1 MKSLTFFQSLTQQ
14 FKTWR
19 RQHQPLNRSLRQ
31 DTGGA
36 SKEKRQRSTQGLPP
50 RHQKVLGKS
59 SWMRTDRS
67 SAVFLIA
74 VVSLTGVMGHRFYNQ
89 PQLNVGTIAPQT
101 IKAPSAAR
109 LEDTEATQVNRTA
122 ASRISVPV
130 LMLDWAVNQQII
142 QNLQTLL
149 DQGNELRQIAGPFP
163 FAETS
168 ILSTSTQSYLRSCPD
183 SQWQEVLAAVN
194 NKSSSKDSEQLNSP
208 QSFKNEAIAQ
218 AVTELE
224 AYRLSATPNEKFSDL
239 IAKIS
244 QARQRYAQALTKL
257 SELQAAKPAT
267 LYESSLLELSN
278 ANWWKTETG
287 IRTSIERILAQGIS
301 PGLPSN
307 ILQEAVNLQVR
318 SLVPAATEPLA
329 TELLLTVLKPNLKED
344 VEQTRRLAQQAASA
358 VAPVI
363 IEVQQGE
370 VIVQEGN
377 IISQTD
383 FVLLDY
389 FGLSRREINWLG
401 LMHLGGVVVGAV
413 GIFGL
418 VVRRSN
424 SKLRQC
430 DRILILLL
438 TLSTPVL
445 AKVVAPYI
453 SLPAVGLLLGSFYGS
468 PLGVT
473 VVGLLTVLL
482 PVSLDIGRLQLLANA
497 GGGLLASCLAGRMRS
512 REELA
517 LLGVGVGLTQGL
529 VYLLGSVIVSAA
541 SGFSWYIVVR
551 EAAFFGLSG
560 LAWSIVALGLSPYLE
575 HVFDIITPIRLA
587 ELANPNRPLLK
598 RLATQA
604 PGTFQHTLFV
614 ATLAEAAAKALE
626 CNVELVRTGTLY
638 HDIGKLHDP
647 SAFIENQMG
656 GPNKHDEINDPWES
670 AEIIKKH
677 VSEGLVMARK
687 HRLPTAIKQFI
698 PEHQGTMLIAYFHHQ
713 AQQLAQQDS
722 DLSVQESDFR
732 YDGPIPQSRESAI
745 VMLADSCE
753 AALRSLKDATP
764 EEALTMVNKILRA
777 RWQDHQL
784 IDSGLN
790 REQMSQL
797 AEIFVEVWQQ
807 FHHKRIAYPKLGA
820 RGEGRGARENKESA

>member
-1 MKSLTFFQSLTQQ
+1 M
-14 FKTWR
+14 
-19 RQHQPLNRSLRQ
+19 
-31 DTGGA
+31 GA
-36 SKEKRQRSTQGLPP
+36 QGLPP
-50 RHQKVLGKS
+50 RHQKVLGKKS

-74 VVSLTGVMGHRFYNQ
+74 VVSLTGVLGHRFYNQ

-122 ASRISVPV
+122 ASRIAVPV
-130 LMLDWAVNQQII
+130 LMLDWAVNQQVI
-142 QNLQTLL
+142 QNLQMLL

-183 SQWQEVLAAVN
+183 SQWQKVLAAVN
-194 NKSSSKDSEQLNSP
+194 NKRSSKDSEQLNSP
-208 QSFKNEAIAQ
+208 RSFKNEAITQ
-218 AVTELE
+218 AITELE
-224 AYRLSATPNEKFSDL
+224 AYRLTATPNEKFSDL

-287 IRTSIERILAQGIS
+287 IRTSVERILAQGIS

-344 VEQTRRLAQQAASA
+344 VEQTRQLAQQAASA
-358 VAPVI
+358 VAPVM
-363 IEVQQGE
+363 IEVQEGE
-370 VIVQEGN
+370 VIIQAGN

-413 GIFGL
+413 GVFGL
-418 VVRRSN
+418 VVRQSN

-438 TLSTPVL
+438 TLSTPLL

-468 PLGVT
+468 PLGAT

-529 VYLLGSVIVSAA
+529 VYLLGSVIISTA

-551 EAAFFGLSG
+551 EATFFGLSG

-638 HDIGKLHDP
+638 HDVGKLHDP

-677 VSEGLVMARK
+677 VSEGLVMARR

-722 DLSVQESDFR
+722 DISVQESDFR
-732 YDGPIPQSRESAI
+732 YDGPVPQSRESAI

-764 EEALTMVNKILRA
+764 EEALAMVNKILRA
-777 RWQDHQL
+777 RWQDNQL
-784 IDSGLN
+784 VDSGLT
-790 REQMSQL
+790 REEMSQL
-797 AEIFVEVWQQ
+797 AEIFVEVWLQ

-820 RGEGRGARENKESA
+820 RS

>member
-1 MKSLTFFQSLTQQ
+1 MKSLTFFQFLTQQ
-14 FKTWR
+14 FKTGR
-19 RQHQPLNRSLRQ
+19 RQHQSLNRSLRQ
-31 DTGGA
+31 GTGGA
-36 SKEKRQRSTQGLPP
+36 PKEKRQMGAQGLPP
-50 RHQKVLGKS
+50 RRQKVLGKKS

-74 VVSLTGVMGHRFYNQ
+74 VVSLTGVLGHRFYNQ

-122 ASRISVPV
+122 ASRIAVPV
-130 LMLDWAVNQQII
+130 LMLDWAVNQQVI
-142 QNLQTLL
+142 QNLQMLL

-194 NKSSSKDSEQLNSP
+194 NKRSSKDSEQLNSP
-208 QSFKNEAIAQ
+208 RSFKNEAIAQ
-218 AVTELE
+218 AITELE
-224 AYRLSATPNEKFSDL
+224 AYRLTATPNEKFSDL

-287 IRTSIERILAQGIS
+287 IRTSVERILAQGIS

-344 VEQTRRLAQQAASA
+344 VEQTRQLAQQAASA
-358 VAPVI
+358 VAPVM
-363 IEVQQGE
+363 IEVQEGE
-370 VIVQEGN
+370 VIVQAGN

-383 FVLLDY
+383 FVMLDY

-413 GIFGL
+413 GVFGL

-468 PLGVT
+468 PLGAT

-497 GGGLLASCLAGRMRS
+497 GGGLVASCLAGRMRS

-517 LLGVGVGLTQGL
+517 LLGVGVSLTQGL
-529 VYLLGSVIVSAA
+529 VYLLGSVIISTA

-551 EAAFFGLSG
+551 EATFFGLSG

-638 HDIGKLHDP
+638 HDVGKLHDP

-677 VSEGLVMARK
+677 VSEGLVMARR

-722 DLSVQESDFR
+722 DILVQESDFR
-732 YDGPIPQSRESAI
+732 YDGPTPQSRESAI

-764 EEALTMVNKILRA
+764 EEALAMVNKILRA
-777 RWQDHQL
+777 RWQDNQL
-784 IDSGLN
+784 VDSGLT
-790 REQMSQL
+790 RQEMSQL
-797 AEIFVEVWQQ
+797 AEIFVEVWLQ

-820 RGEGRGARENKESA
+820 RG